1 MCGKGWLPPYCSARS
16 GNSWFH
22 LKNENAGIDCS
33 SACRGELNELAF
45 PYAAG
50 LNGEVYILLVPLK
63 EYQSRRHTGSVLNSV
78 LLGNGLPRSG
88 LCDETARAV
97 WDRCRELRNA
107 EQI

>member
-1 MCGKGWLPPYCSARS
+1 MCGKGWLPPYSSARS

-63 EYQSRRHTGSVLNSV
+63 EYQSRRHTGSGSV
-78 LLGNGLPRSG
+78 SISTGGGPKRSPREGVSG
-88 LCDETARAV
+88 IRVHLVHR
-97 WDRCRELRNA
+97 
-107 EQI
+107 

>member
-22 LKNENAGIDCS
+22 LKNETAGIDCS

-63 EYQSRRHTGSVLNSV
+63 EYQSRRHTSSVLNNV
-78 LLGNGLPRSG
+78 LLAFRSTPTAPPPAMARSG
-88 LCDETARAV
+88 LPSPF
-97 WDRCRELRNA
+97 
-107 EQI
+107 